1 MPSAKFTESE
11 VLEPSESFCEREKI
25 SEVEAD
31 LRAYFAWEIGKPLPG
46 WIYDKLDM
54 FPHLR
59 RHACGFLS
67 FLRTTTSSF
76 NEQER
81 SLYDIMIDCMIT
93 DLLMSAL
100 QRFETQYRLNE
111 YNARPTLQA
120 SDSTA
125 PAIKSA
131 SYFRWLYPENP
142 TRHLKLSN
150 LKREPLSR
158 YYYASDGSFLPW
170 ILSSCKSLPQCTHVL
185 SRNRMISIFCSHF
198 VFCHLCV
205 ITRILFIRLK
215 NTSVTIR
222 CIPHETSML
231 FLRSMSCS
239 LPFSITTTIPLNSF
253 KRTYVKPEL
262 LSPAASNSWYAQ
274 D

>member
-1 MPSAKFTESE
+1 
-11 VLEPSESFCEREKI
+11 
-25 SEVEAD
+25 
-31 LRAYFAWEIGKPLPG
+31 
-46 WIYDKLDM
+46 
-54 FPHLR
+54 
-59 RHACGFLS
+59 
-67 FLRTTTSSF
+67 
-76 NEQER
+76 
-81 SLYDIMIDCMIT
+81 MIDCMIT

-158 YYYASDGSFLPW
+158 YYYASDGSFSSLVPW
-170 ILSSCKSLPQCTHVL
+170 ILSSCKSLPQCTHVI

-253 KRTYVKPEL
+253 KRTYVKPEIQ
-262 LSPAASNSWYAQ
+262 SAAASNSWHAQ
-274 D
+274 DRLFEHSPISPIC